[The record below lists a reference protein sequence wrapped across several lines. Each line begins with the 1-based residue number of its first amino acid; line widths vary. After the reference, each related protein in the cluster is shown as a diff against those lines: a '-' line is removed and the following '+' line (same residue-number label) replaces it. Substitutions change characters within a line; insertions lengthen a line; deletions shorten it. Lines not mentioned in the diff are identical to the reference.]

1 MELVT
6 LTKEEFLNFSLTN
19 KYTSF
24 FQTPY
29 WGEIKSKNGWNAHY
43 LGLKDKE
50 KLIAATLLLSKKI
63 KFFKTMYYAP
73 RGFLLD
79 YEDEKTI
86 TEFTKKIK
94 EYLKENDALF
104 LKVNPY
110 LDYQQHDFDGNII
123 ENTAKKDFMNLMKKL
138 GYKHMGFYIN
148 QDNKK
153 DLEPRWISVL
163 DLKDKSLDDLLKD
176 MRSSTKWRI
185 NNSRKNCLKIIEAT
199 EDNLIEFKKLMKH
212 TSERREFI
220 DRPLSYYQN
229 MFKILNE
236 HNLVKV
242 LLVEINFKELKDNSL
257 ETLEKNKEKL
267 KTLSTSNNKKK
278 EGQIKEIKLEQ
289 ERLEEKIKVLEETI
303 NTYGEKKI
311 IAGGW
316 YMLYGH
322 EIIYLFGASYKDFMK
337 YNSQY
342 LLQYEMIKYAKEN
355 GYDAF
360 NFYGIDGNFNKDSK
374 DYGLFDFKR
383 GFNACVHELV
393 GEFDLIISKN
403 YYYLYN
409 IAFTCYKKIKN
420 LFN

>member
-104 LKVNPY
+104 LKINPY

-163 DLKDKSLDDLLKD
+163 DLKDKSLDDLLKN